1 MPSLEN
7 TWPHG
12 VTVDFSVIGSLVIGQ
27 SSFFLIDSAR
37 TIFTI
42 WDARWQGFAVGIF
55 LDEEVTTGA
64 TGIEAEEAIGAE
76 GAICTNPLLG
86 SVLYKWGSK

>member
-1 MPSLEN
+1 M
-7 TWPHG
+7 
-12 VTVDFSVIGSLVIGQ
+12 
-27 SSFFLIDSAR
+27 DSAR

-42 WDARWQGFAVGIF
+42 WGTRWQELAVGIF

-64 TGIEAEEAIGAE
+64 TGIEGAICTLEAIGAE
-76 GAICTNPLLG
+76 GAIGTNALLG